1 MAGIPTTVSGAPA
14 LVSAVV
20 RPEKV
25 TTYELGLKT
34 QFFERILT
42 ANLAAFYTDVGDFQA
57 NVVDSGPGALRGY
70 LANVEK
76 VKVKGAELDLSVRP
90 IGGFSGYANLAWTDG
105 QYDSFKNGPCPLE
118 RVGTATASCDL
129 SGREL
134 PGVSRWAL
142 SGGVEY
148 RRNAQLGAVD
158 GEAYFGV
165 DASYRSS
172 YYADATTSNY
182 SRLDGYGIVN
192 LRLGFRSRGA
202 WEAFI
207 FARNAFDKDY
217 VQNITIVSGN
227 SGLVV
232 GTPGDPRTVGL
243 TLRARY

>member
-1 MAGIPTTVSGAPA
+1 MTNLPLNAANQPVLSA
-14 LVSAVV
+14 AVV

-34 QFFERILT
+34 QFFDRLLT
-42 ANLAAFYTDVGDFQA
+42 ANLAAYYTDIANFQA

-70 LANVEK
+70 LANIEK
-76 VKVKGAELDLSVRP
+76 VKVKGAELDLTLRP
-90 IGGFSGYANLAWTDG
+90 VAHISGYANLAWTDG
-105 QYDSFKNGPCPLE
+105 QYQSFKNAPCPLE
-118 RVGTATASCDL
+118 RVGTSTAQCDL

-142 SGGVEY
+142 SVGAEY
-148 RRNAQLGAVD
+148 RRPARLVSLNGD
-158 GEAYFGV
+158 AYFGV
-165 DASYRSS
+165 DANYRSD

-182 SRLDGYGIVN
+182 SRLKGYEVVN
-192 LRLGFRSRGA
+192 FRLGYKTEGA
-202 WEAFI
+202 WEAFV
-207 FARNAFDKDY
+207 FLRNAFDKDY

-232 GTPGDPRTVGL
+232 GTPSDRRTVGV